1 MRTAL
6 LLLLLTAPWAAADHT
21 SILLREQRAWKGFIK
36 VRALT
41 KGAEKGYGS
50 EEQSETIELV
60 LVSEPQRRTAAV
72 SRMPLREIAVQGS
85 YSLRIDLKA
94 PADGIEGLA
103 TRRGSGEGRLHMRAQ
118 GWVDP
123 VKGLYRITTI
133 STPKKITALTS
144 SSGLVNGQLETF
156 RSVRTRAT
164 ILARFVASGRL
175 KNNGKT
181 IRGTRTYVDGVGQEK
196 RDISISWE
204 FRRID
209 PVLEGRVVAG
219 DGHPVAGVRV
229 LARTNTPARVSKRLP
244 AIVREALTDRSGRF
258 RIGAFWGTWGIQTLG
273 DTLTVN
279 GEVRL
284 VAGVHLKEPAVLR
297 FDDVS
302 EIEVEVDVYRPGVLP
317 RIHTLRRS
325 FSGDVDAY
333 LRYWRQRSPDL
344 VERARVR

>member
-85 YSLRIDLKA
+85 YSLRIDLKE

-175 KNNGKT
+175 EDNEET
-181 IRGTRTYVDGVGQEK
+181 IRGTRTYVDGSGQAK
-196 RDISISWE
+196 RDVNISWE
-204 FRRID
+204 LRRID

-219 DGHPVAGVRV
+219 DGHPVAGVKV

-244 AIVREALTDRSGRF
+244 ALVHEAVTDRAGRF
-258 RIGAFWGTWGIQTLG
+258 RIDASWGTWGLQVLG
-273 DTLTVN
+273 GKITVG
-279 GEVRL
+279 GEARL
-284 VAGVHLKEPAVLR
+284 VAGMRLKEPAVLR
-297 FDDVS
+297 FDEAS
-302 EIEVEVDVYRPGVLP
+302 EIEMEVDVYRFAALP
-317 RIHTLRRS
+317 RVHTLRRS
-325 FSGDVDAY
+325 FRDDVGAY
-333 LRYWRQRSPDL
+333 LRYWSQRAPRIL
-344 VERARVR
+344 ERARVR